1 MFSDRDHWE
10 ELTQTYIKTG
20 TAPDITPF
28 SNVSALWDYFKF
40 CIMTD
45 NCFFFDHPL
54 LDVVKAIFGE
64 HVIALPANTTL
75 FRTRIDTNDTL
86 MDQAQNLMQ
95 VDILTELK
103 EIESIPGKAEVDKM
117 IARFTGTDDHGAY
130 RE

>member
-1 MFSDRDHWE
+1 
-10 ELTQTYIKTG
+10 
-20 TAPDITPF
+20 
-28 SNVSALWDYFKF
+28 
-40 CIMTD
+40 MTD